1 MKKQDV
7 KRVNVHL
14 PQSLV
19 NEYDE
24 IAKEMCVSR
33 SYLMVTALYHY
44 LDYKNTLKTSKQ
56 MPQFLDQLEMM
67 KEALNSVDKA
77 KD

>member
-7 KRVNVHL
+7 KRVNIHL

-19 NEYDE
+19 DEYDE
-24 IAKEMCVSR
+24 IANEMCVSR

-44 LDYKNTLKTSKQ
+44 LEYKNTLKTGKQ
-56 MPQFLDQLEMM
+56 MPQMLEQLELM
-67 KEALNSVDKA
+67 KKALNSVDKA
-77 KD
+77 ED